1 VTVPHLLVIDVTL
14 GAVAILVATWIV
26 LRSGRS
32 AGPSK
37 RHPEVAGLA
46 GEESALGETDVPGF
60 IESEDALDPDPDAR
74 GPYPDAREPDPSVRE
89 PDPSVREPD
98 PSVHEPDPDLD
109 ATDPDLFA
117 PDPGV
122 RVPAGLEQAPP
133 QVSVVA
139 DAYSGADDREPVA
152 HEPTR
157 PEQAPSL
164 GNGVAGVGAG
174 AHAPAAEP
182 DGQPGA
188 DGTVASSGRVYSYY
202 DGADQ
207 PMADYL
213 AELGWS
219 EESGAR
225 DPW

>member
-1 VTVPHLLVIDVTL
+1 MPHLLVIDVTL

-37 RHPEVAGLA
+37 RHAEVAELTSEG
-46 GEESALGETDVPGF
+46 SDLGETSEGSDLGETVVPGF
-60 IESEDALDPDPDAR
+60 NESEDALDPDPDAR
-74 GPYPDAREPDPSVRE
+74 GPYPGA
-89 PDPSVREPD
+89 REPD
-98 PSVHEPDPDLD
+98 PSVHEPDSDLD
-109 ATDPDLFA
+109 ATDPDIFA
-117 PDPGV
+117 PGPSV
-122 RVPAGLEQAPP
+122 REPAGLEQVPP
-133 QVSVVA
+133 QVSGVA
-139 DAYSGADDREPVA
+139 DADSGADDREPVA

-164 GNGVAGVGAG
+164 GNGVAGAGPG

-182 DGQPGA
+182 DGQPAA
-188 DGTVASSGRVYSYY
+188 DGTVTSSGRVYSYY

-225 DPW
+225 DAW